1 MRLLCRF
8 TIFERCLWAGS
19 VSAVLIAFFL
29 SPDGDPLSLAASLIG
44 VTSLIFLARGYAAG
58 QVLMLLFATLYGIL
72 SWQCRYYGE
81 MLTYVGMTAPMA
93 LLSLIE
99 WLRHPY
105 KDSGEVAVAPL
116 SGRKVLLLLAVS
128 LPVTLL
134 FYFLLKWLGTADLL
148 ISTLSVTT
156 SFIAAGLT
164 LLRSPFYAL
173 AYAGNDVVLLV
184 LWGFASVKDPSHFP
198 TLICFGAFLVNDLYG
213 FISWRRMQRR
223 QHA

>member
-1 MRLLCRF
+1 MRLLRQF
-8 TIFERCLWAGS
+8 TVFERCLWVGS
-19 VSAVLIAFFL
+19 AAAVLVSFFL
-29 SPDGDPLSLAASLIG
+29 SPSGDPLSLVASLIG

-58 QVLMLLFATLYGIL
+58 QVMMLLFATLYGIL
-72 SWQCRYYGE
+72 SWRCRYYGE
-81 MLTYVGMTAPMA
+81 MLTYMGMTAPMA

-116 SGRKVLLLLAVS
+116 TRKKVIGLLIS
-128 LPVTLL
+128 SPPVTLL

-173 AYAGNDVVLLV
+173 AYAANDVVLMA
-184 LWGFASVKDPSHFP
+184 LWGVASFKDPSHFP
-198 TLICFGAFLVNDLYG
+198 TLICFVAFLVNDLYG

-223 QHA
+223 QRI